1 MEKRCIINNRD
12 YVLVLGGANVD
23 IQGIPKD
30 KLIFRDSNIG
40 TMNISLGGVARNIA
54 ENLSRLGVCVKLL
67 TAIGN
72 DLYGNKI
79 LENCRDLEIDISDV
93 IVSKK
98 HSTSTYLSILDENG
112 DMAVAL
118 SCMDICEEITID
130 YIKSKED
137 IFKNSKICITDTNLS
152 REVLEYISQMNDTHI
167 FLDTVSTSKAQRV
180 KDFIGRFHTIKPN
193 RYEMQVLTGINV
205 DSVDNAKRA
214 CEYLLNKGVK
224 RVFLS
229 LGEEGVVCAGAEF
242 DMFKIDMPSIKV
254 VNATGAGDAFL
265 AGLAFG
271 YLKDMTIR
279 ECAKFAMSCA
289 AIALLSK
296 NTISDEMSAENV
308 NKRMKE
314 MELCLKN
321 I

>member
-1 MEKRCIINNRD
+1 MEKRCIINNND
-12 YVLVLGGANVD
+12 YVLALGGANVD
-23 IQGIPKD
+23 IQGVPKD

-40 TMNISLGGVARNIA
+40 TLNISLGGVARNIA
-54 ENLSRLGVCVKLL
+54 ENLSRLGIFVKLL
-67 TAIGN
+67 TAIGD

-79 LENCRDLEIDISDV
+79 LEHCKDLKIDVSDV

-98 HSTSTYLSILDENG
+98 HSTSTYLSILDEKK

-118 SCMDICEEITID
+118 SCMDVCDEITID
-130 YIKSKED
+130 YIKSKENILKD
-137 IFKNSKICITDTNLS
+137 SKICIADTNLS
-152 REVLEYISQMNDTHI
+152 REVLEYITQIKDVNI
-167 FLDTVSTSKAQRV
+167 FLDTVSTSKAKRV

-193 RYEMQVLTGINV
+193 RYEAQVLTGINV
-205 DSVDNAKRA
+205 DSIDNAKRA

-229 LGEEGVVCAGAEF
+229 LGEEGVISAGEEF
-242 DMFKIDMPSIKV
+242 DMFKINMLKIKV

-271 YLKDMTIR
+271 DLKGMSII

-289 AIALLSK
+289 AIALSSE
-296 NTISDEMSAENV
+296 NTISDEMSVENV
-308 NKRMKE
+308 NKKMKE

>member
-1 MEKRCIINNRD
+1 MEKRCIINNND

-23 IQGIPKD
+23 IQGVPKD
-30 KLIFRDSNIG
+30 KLILRDSNIG
-40 TMNISLGGVARNIA
+40 TINISLGGVARNIA
-54 ENLSRLGVCVKLL
+54 ENLSRLGVYVKLL
-67 TAIGN
+67 TAVGD

-79 LENCRDLEIDISDV
+79 LEHCKDLKIDVSDV

-98 HSTSTYLSILDENG
+98 HSTSTYLSILDEKK

-130 YIKSKED
+130 YIKSKEN
-137 IFKNSKICITDTNLS
+137 IFKNSKICIADTNLS
-152 REVLEYISQMNDTHI
+152 REVLEYITQIKDVNI

-180 KDFIGRFHTIKPN
+180 KDFIGRLHTIKPN
-193 RYEMQVLTGINV
+193 RYEAQVLTGISV

-229 LGEEGVVCAGAEF
+229 LGEEGALCAGQEF
-242 DMFKIDMPSIKV
+242 NMFKIDMQKIKV

-265 AGLAFG
+265 AGLAFASI
-271 YLKDMTIR
+271 KCMDIT

-289 AIALLSK
+289 AIALLSE
-296 NTISDEMSAENV
+296 NTISDEMSVENV
-308 NKRMKE
+308 YKKMKE